1 MLDFLNLS
9 VFACCTLYF
18 STALVFILCVLSFSG
33 KMSFKLLFF
42 IDYHDTIDASMR
54 DVRNNNET
62 KEIDL
67 EIYDVDYV
75 DNAGK

>member
-1 MLDFLNLS
+1 
-9 VFACCTLYF
+9 
-18 STALVFILCVLSFSG
+18 
-33 KMSFKLLFF
+33 MSFKLLFF
-42 IDYHDTIDASMR
+42 IDYHDTIYASMR

-75 DNAGK
+75 ENAGK

>member
-1 MLDFLNLS
+1 MLDFFNLS

-33 KMSFKLLFF
+33 KMQFKLLFF